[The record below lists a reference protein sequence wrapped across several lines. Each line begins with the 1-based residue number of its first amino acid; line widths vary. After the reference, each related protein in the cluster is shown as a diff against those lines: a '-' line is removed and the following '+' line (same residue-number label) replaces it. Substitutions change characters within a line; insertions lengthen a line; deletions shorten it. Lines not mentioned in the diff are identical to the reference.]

1 MKIILRLK
9 VTMIQIMAEK
19 HCFGYFGRFMTRDL
33 TLRTRSTYIQVFK
46 TLFGFC
52 SFYATSCQF
61 QKLGL
66 KSLPSA
72 INFAQSRHFFGI
84 QMDQFAAVEQT
95 GTAKLLAFFQ
105 RFQSK
110 EHVLRVNKSN
120 LLMKTLL
127 MEIILQLKVIMIQ
140 IITQKYCFGYFGIF
154 VTRGLTLRP
163 RSTYIYVFQTFFGFC
178 SFYATFCQFWKLA
191 VNSLHST
198 LKFPSKQVFV
208 KQIFF

>member
-1 MKIILRLK
+1 M
-9 VTMIQIMAEK
+9 TEK
-19 HCFGYFGRFMTRDL
+19 HCFGYFGRFVTSDL
-33 TLRTRSTYIQVFK
+33 TLRTRSTYIQVFE

-61 QKLGL
+61 WKLRV

-72 INFAQSRHFFGI
+72 INFVQGRHIFGI
-84 QMDQFAAVEQT
+84 QMYQFAAVEQT

-105 RFQSK
+105 RFQTK

-140 IITQKYCFGYFGIF
+140 IITEKYCFGYFGIF
-154 VTRGLTLRP
+154 VTQGLTLRL

-178 SFYATFCQFWKLA
+178 SFYTTSSQF
-191 VNSLHST
+191 
-198 LKFPSKQVFV
+198 
-208 KQIFF
+208 